1 MNLCQRLCLAVLEG
15 LRSARLLHAA
25 AAVAALANVFLA
37 PYSPALADNQ
47 IGDHWVATW
56 GASPSAISTIT
67 LNNQTVREIAQVTI
81 GGRGQRLRVQL
92 TNELGSE
99 AVTVGEAHIALPTI
113 SGGSLQPNTDR
124 TLTLGG
130 QTSFTIPPGAPV
142 ISDPVNFDLGSALPS
157 IGLVAVSLYFPNATT
172 VETLHPNGWQTAYIT
187 DGNTTSAT
195 NLNVV
200 EATQSRLFLS
210 RIDIAAAGG
219 AIVALGDSI
228 TDGDGSTPDASG
240 RWPDYLAQRLAY
252 VDCST
257 CLPAAFVIDA
267 GISGNQLLRN
277 DASPSALARFDR
289 DVLSIPGAQYVVL
302 LEGINDI
309 GRNDETEVLVTA
321 DDLIAGYRQLI
332 LRAHSKGLYIYGG
345 TLTPFHGSV
354 YDPLAAPRP
363 DREQLRQTVNNWI
376 RTSGEFD
383 AVIDFDAIV
392 RDPAAPVKLLAT
404 YDSGDH
410 IHPSDAGYQAIG
422 NAISLSLFGL

>member
-1 MNLCQRLCLAVLEG
+1 MPEEFRG
-15 LRSARLLHAA
+15 TRLLCAA
-25 AAVAALANVFLA
+25 AAVTAFANVFFAL
-37 PYSPALADNQ
+37 STPARADNQ

-56 GASPSAISTIT
+56 GASPSAISPTIT
-67 LNNQTVREIAQVTI
+67 LTNQTVREIALVTT

-92 TNELGSE
+92 TNELGGE
-99 AVTVGEAHIALPTI
+99 EVTVGEAHIALPTI

-124 TLTLGG
+124 MLTFGG
-130 QTSFTIPPGAPV
+130 QKSFTIPPGAPV
-142 ISDPVNFDLGSALPS
+142 ISDPVDFDLGSALPNL
-157 IGLVAVSLYFPNATT
+157 GLVAVSLYFPNATT

-187 DGNTTSAT
+187 NGNTTGAT

-200 EATQSRLFLS
+200 ATTQARLFLS
-210 RIDIAAAGG
+210 RIDIVAAPG
-219 AIVALGDSI
+219 AVVALGDSI

-240 RWPDYLAQRLAY
+240 RWPDYLAGRLAN
-252 VDCST
+252 VFCST
-257 CLPAAFVIDA
+257 CLPAVFVVNE

-289 DVLSIPGAQYVVL
+289 DVLSIPGAQYVIV

-309 GRNDETEVLVTA
+309 GSNDQTDVLVTA
-321 DDLIAGYRQLI
+321 DELIAGYRQLI
-332 LRAHSKGLYIYGG
+332 TRAHSQGLYIYGG

-354 YDPLAAPRP
+354 YDPLTAPRP

-376 RTSGEFD
+376 RANGEFD

-392 RDPAAPVKLLAT
+392 RDPAAPVQLSAA

-422 NAISLSLFGL
+422 NAISLRLFGL